1 MKETDV
7 QKSNE
12 GANEERYIGGY
23 KDKPDVT
30 FSTPQNPM
38 EVSHAMTIR
47 VPDCQAAYAVLKSRG
62 AEFLT
67 PQQEVVFEQVLSCL
81 RAPHP

>member
-23 KDKPDVT
+23 SSLVT
-30 FSTPQNPM
+30 KEILAKRT
-38 EVSHAMTIR
+38 A
-47 VPDCQAAYAVLKSRG
+47 
-62 AEFLT
+62 
-67 PQQEVVFEQVLSCL
+67 
-81 RAPHP
+81 